1 MLGESR
7 PAQLRQIGLFESGL
21 DEQSAV
27 YEYYSDATL
36 RGEGIPRVSIYP
48 VSTYWL
54 MDAIWLQYEGSTAC
68 DVHFYPLRSR
78 LTCLKFSRRTFAGW
92 S

>member
-36 RGEGIPRVSIYP
+36 RGEGIPRAHLRGVELGRREAVCSM
-48 VSTYWL
+48 W
-54 MDAIWLQYEGSTAC
+54 AC
-68 DVHFYPLRSR
+68 QSLGTGNEERLRGEVVRDYSSGG
-78 LTCLKFSRRTFAGW
+78 LI
-92 S
+92 